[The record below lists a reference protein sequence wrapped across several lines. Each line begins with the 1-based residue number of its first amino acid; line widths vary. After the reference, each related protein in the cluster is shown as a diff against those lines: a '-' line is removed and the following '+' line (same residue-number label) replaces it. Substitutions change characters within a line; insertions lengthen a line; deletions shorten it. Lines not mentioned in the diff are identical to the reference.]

1 MTVPVHMQAVDF
13 VRQRLLEGQSP
24 KYISESVCEHCLA
37 KDTGGTGIGCDNMSV
52 MVILFKRFASF
63 GKAHAD
69 SMAANTDATNLYS
82 ASKA

>member
-1 MTVPVHMQAVDF
+1 MDF

-52 MVILFKRFASF
+52 MVILFKRFSNFSKTHAASVA
-63 GKAHAD
+63 KA
-69 SMAANTDATNLYS
+69 NDATNLYS
-82 ASKA
+82 S